1 MVTHRGPTMEKSRGS
16 GQTGDRRSR
25 IAAQRAAQQHAAR
38 RNRLLL
44 AVGAIIVV
52 VGVVLGVV
60 LTHGSGSSGSSSGS
74 ATASPGP
81 TGSALTAL
89 TNQVT
94 SVPATALATVGAGAV
109 TARPSTISG
118 TPLTSGG
125 KPEMLYIGA
134 EYCPYCAAERWA
146 MIVALSR
153 FGTFSGLATIRS
165 AAQNGAGQAEPFPLT
180 PTWTFAHSSY
190 ASTYLTF
197 TPVEEFTNVPDK
209 STGGYTPLMNL
220 TSEQQAL
227 FTKYDAA
234 NQGAIPFID
243 FGNKFMSVGATYD
256 PTVLKGLTWSQIAA
270 DLHTPTSPVAKAVL
284 GAANYTTAAIC
295 GITSDQPATVCT
307 PAVKVLRGN
316 FASS

>member
-1 MVTHRGPTMEKSRGS
+1 MGKSS
-16 GQTGDRRSR
+16 GAKPSGDRRSR
-25 IAAQRAAQQHAAR
+25 IAAQRAAQQRAAR

-44 AVGAIIVV
+44 AGGAIVVV

-60 LTHGSGSSGSSSGS
+60 LAQGGSSSGNSSGS
-74 ATASPGP
+74 AAGSPGP

-94 SVPATALATVGAGAV
+94 SVPATALATVGSGAV
-109 TARPSTISG
+109 TARPTTISG

-180 PTWTFAHSSY
+180 PTWTFANSSY
-190 ASTYLTF
+190 TSSYLTF
-197 TPVEEFTNVPDK
+197 TPVEEFTNIPDK

-256 PTVLKGLTWSQIAA
+256 PGVLKGLTWSQIAA
-270 DLHTPTSPVAKAVL
+270 DLHTPTSPVGKAVL

-295 GITSDQPATVCT
+295 GLTGDQPATACT
-307 PAVKVLRGN
+307 PAVKALRAN
-316 FASS
+316 FGSG